1 MLSDIK
7 EALAGNIA
15 KLTTPSRP
23 GLVQDPVISWLQR
36 ARTVLGL
43 LATVWLVMAYPLRK
57 GREEFVLD
65 KLGNLAIGCAIL
77 LSAGAVGVTLF
88 IIAARAPLGGV
99 YARRLVGPLTVIG
112 AIALGIGLCWLMVL
126 ALRGEI
132 ISESEMARYDITF
145 GLFGETAGK
154 GITALVGLALLVG
167 GTIGCAVVLI
177 FSIFITLLVTFR
189 ALNSCFRTAD
199 VHELLPALL
208 SPLLVW
214 SLFALSLGDTPD
226 VAAPPAVL
234 YSFLLGGPL
243 TVTVLSV
250 WEIRRLRRR
259 YGITLRTA
267 LGRDR

>member
-1 MLSDIK
+1 MGEILGILTGGAV
-7 EALAGNIA
+7 ALAV
-15 KLTTPSRP
+15 PSRP
-23 GLVQDPVISWLQR
+23 DLIKDPVISWLQR

-43 LATVWLVMAYPLRK
+43 LASVWLVMAYPLRK

-65 KLGNLAIGCAIL
+65 KLENLVVGCGIL
-77 LSAGAVGVTLF
+77 LGAGAVGITLF
-88 IIAARAPLGGV
+88 ILAARSPLGGV

-112 AIALGIGLCWLMVL
+112 VIVLGVGLCWLMVL
-126 ALRGEI
+126 VLRGEI
-132 ISESEMARYDITF
+132 ISSDDIGRYDLTF
-145 GLFGETAGK
+145 GFFGETVGTM
-154 GITALVGLALLVG
+154 ITGLAIMALLVLG
-167 GTIGCAVVLI
+167 AIGCVVVLLI
-177 FSIFITLLVTFR
+177 SIFTTLLVTFM

-214 SLFALSLGDTPD
+214 SLFALSLGDTHD